1 MMPQHTHAQTRIC
14 PDCSGFAAVA
24 IATGLRQNDGTRH
37 TIPVTCPACHG
48 TGTVLRLLA
57 TTGKAA

>member
-14 PDCSGFAAVA
+14 LDCSGFAAVA
-24 IATGLRQNDGTRH
+24 IATGLRLTDGTRH

-48 TGTVLRLLA
+48 LGVIARRLA
-57 TTGKAA
+57 TARPA